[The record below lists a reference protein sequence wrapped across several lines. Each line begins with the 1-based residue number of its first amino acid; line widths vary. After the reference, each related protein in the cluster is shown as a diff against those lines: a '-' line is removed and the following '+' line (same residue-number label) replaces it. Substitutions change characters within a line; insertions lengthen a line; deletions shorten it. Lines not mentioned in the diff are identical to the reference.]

1 MTLQSNFADDI
12 IKKSGLFEPMFNDVV
27 TIDPSRAEE
36 AWDRLSV
43 DTQKLE
49 LQSFNKILALAFYA
63 TLMESGKLNVPTKKI
78 QKSRKAKISQRFC
91 RPKMQTI
98 ASSGDVV
105 LQMLVQTF
113 PRKSGGRF

>member
-49 LQSFNKILALAFYA
+49 LQSYGIILALAFYA
-63 TLMESGKLNVPTKKI
+63 TIMESGKLNVPKKKI
-78 QKSRKAKISQRFC
+78 KKAAKQK
-91 RPKMQTI
+91 
-98 ASSGDVV
+98 
-105 LQMLVQTF
+105 
-113 PRKSGGRF
+113 